1 MKWVHIPKP
10 EAAKMAVQ
18 WGGILF
24 SPLPL
29 LLVMGIQNLFP
40 PVWHLA
46 VACLA
51 SISAF
56 VCALSLFRWPRF
68 GKFFG
73 VVSGLSAF
81 GAALPHLV
89 LNPFMAL
96 LGAVA
101 LIIAGFVLLDFR
113 PELGHDK
120 ETLSELRIVNKGGW
134 EETFNRP
141 AAIIFFTFLGLCF
154 VGTLM
159 LLMPGTMSKAPI
171 TFVDAA
177 FTSVSAVCV
186 TGLVVLDTP
195 TDFSLAGQGIILVLI
210 QFGGLGIMSIT
221 TVAMHAMGR
230 RLSLRQ
236 ERLMTSLMDA
246 DRKDLVASLV
256 LILKFTFLVEF
267 VGAVFL
273 GGVFYAMGDSPGQA
287 AWRGSF
293 TAISAFCNAGFSLQT
308 QSLIPYQNAPLVLHM
323 VAALIIC
330 GGMAPA
336 TSLLIPRWIKG
347 KSVPVTVRIDLVTTA
362 VLLISGAFFM
372 LAFEWNG
379 VLSGLSVFNKIHN
392 AWFQSATL
400 RTAGFNSVGLA
411 GVMSPTFLVMLCLM
425 FIGGCPGGTAGGIKA
440 TTVGVLAMTFW
451 ANITHRNGVSLQ
463 NRNIRPVTIYRA
475 ITIVVSGGVIWFMVV
490 LMLEITQQIPARS
503 IIFEATSAIATVGLS
518 IGATARFD
526 QIGKLIVILAM
537 FIGRIGPVTLFML
550 LSDASPPP
558 VSRCPDAKITLT

>member
-1 MKWVHIPKP
+1 
-10 EAAKMAVQ
+10 
-18 WGGILF
+18 
-24 SPLPL
+24 
-29 LLVMGIQNLFP
+29 
-40 PVWHLA
+40 
-46 VACLA
+46 
-51 SISAF
+51 
-56 VCALSLFRWPRF
+56 
-68 GKFFG
+68 
-73 VVSGLSAF
+73 VVSGAAAF
-81 GAALPHLV
+81 VAALPCLV
-89 LNPFMAL
+89 QNPFMAL

-101 LIIAGFVLLDFR
+101 LITGGFALLDFA
-113 PELGHDK
+113 PDIGHDR
-120 ETLSELRIVNKGGW
+120 EILSGVHPVHRGGW
-134 EETFNRP
+134 EEVFNRP
-141 AAIIFFTFLGLCF
+141 AAIVFFTFLGLCL

-159 LLMPGTMSKAPI
+159 LLLPGIMRHDPI
-171 TFVDAA
+171 ALVDAA

-195 TDFSLAGQGIILVLI
+195 TDFSLAGQGVILILI

-256 LILKFTFLVEF
+256 LILKFTFLVEA
-267 VGAVFL
+267 VGALFL

-287 AWRGSF
+287 AWQGVF

-336 TSLLIPRWIKG
+336 TSLLIPRWLQG
-347 KSVPVTVRIDLVTTA
+347 KTVPVTVRIDLVTTA
-362 VLLISGAFFM
+362 VLLISGSFFM

-379 VLSGLSVFNKIHN
+379 ILSGLSFFNKIHN

-400 RTAGFNSVGLA
+400 RTAGFNSVDLA

-440 TTVGVLAMTFW
+440 TTMGILAMTFW
-451 ANITHRNGVSLQ
+451 ANITHRNGVRLQ
-463 NRNIRPVTIYRA
+463 NRNIRPVTIFRA
-475 ITIVVSGGVIWFMVV
+475 ITIVVSGGVIWFVVV
-490 LMLEITQQIPARS
+490 LMLEVTQQIPARS

-518 IGATARFD
+518 IGATAQFD
-526 QIGKLIVILAM
+526 QIGKLIIILAM

-550 LSDASPPP
+550 LSDASLPP

>member
-1 MKWVHIPKP
+1 MKRAHISNPWL
-10 EAAKMAVQ
+10 AKRAVQ
-18 WGGILF
+18 WGGVIV

-29 LLVMGIQNLFP
+29 LLLMGTQDPFP
-40 PVWHLA
+40 PVWRL
-46 VACLA
+46 VIACLA
-51 SISAF
+51 SITAF
-56 VCALSLFRWPRF
+56 GCALTLFRWPGP

-73 VVSGLSAF
+73 VVSGAAAF
-81 GAALPHLV
+81 VAALPCLV
-89 LNPFMAL
+89 QNPFMAL

-101 LIIAGFVLLDFR
+101 LITGGFALLDFT
-113 PELGHDK
+113 PDIGHDR
-120 ETLSELRIVNKGGW
+120 ETIAGVHPVYRGGW
-134 EETFNRP
+134 EELFNRP
-141 AAIIFFTFLGLCF
+141 AAIVFFTFLGLCL

-159 LLMPGTMSKAPI
+159 LLLPGIMSHDPI
-171 TFVDAA
+171 VLVDAV

-195 TDFSLAGQGIILVLI
+195 ADFSLAGQGVILILI

-246 DRKDLVASLV
+246 DRKDLLASLV
-256 LILKFTFLVEF
+256 LILKFTFLVET
-267 VGAVFL
+267 VGALFL

-287 AWRGSF
+287 AWQGVF

-308 QSLIPYQNAPLVLHM
+308 QSLVPYQNAPLVLHM

-336 TSLLIPRWIKG
+336 TSLLIPRWLQG
-347 KSVPVTVRIDLVTTA
+347 KTVPVTVRIDLVTTA
-362 VLLISGAFFM
+362 VLLISGSFFM

-379 VLSGLSVFNKIHN
+379 VLSGLSFFNKIHN

-400 RTAGFNSVGLA
+400 RTAGFNSVDLA

-440 TTVGVLAMTFW
+440 TTMGILAMTFW
-451 ANITHRNGVSLQ
+451 ANITHRNGVRLQ
-463 NRNIRPVTIYRA
+463 NRNIRPVTIFRA
-475 ITIVVSGGVIWFMVV
+475 ITIVVSGGVIWFVVV
-490 LMLEITQQIPARS
+490 LMLEVTQQIPARS

-518 IGATARFD
+518 IGATAQFD
-526 QIGKLIVILAM
+526 QIGKLIIILAM

-550 LSDASPPP
+550 LSDASLPP